1 MSYKYYELLGL
12 NKENNPSQKDIKI
25 AYHKSALK
33 YHPDKNPDNKEYA
46 ELFKEITNAYS
57 VLSDE
62 DKKRK
67 YDQLGDN
74 YEEGNN
80 EINPEDIFSHFFGG
94 RGGMGGMGGFSQ
106 GGMRGDPFGDFS
118 FNFNMRNRN
127 MHMKCN
133 DITKTI
139 GVNLEDVYNGI
150 DKSIK
155 INIRKH
161 CLKCRKKCDNC
172 DGHGVIKRIQNLGIL
187 QQISEGPCN
196 KCKGRGEIQ
205 IENKN
210 CKECK
215 GEGIYNKEHV
225 AQLKV
230 KAGFENNYRTVF
242 KGLGEQPKTSK
253 QKEGDLIIII
263 SVEDKY
269 NFKREG
275 NNLLYN
281 CKISLLDS
289 IIGKEIDIEYFNN
302 TKIKIN
308 TEDNGVILN
317 NKEYIYRGKGLP
329 IYNNETNRGDLKI
342 RYEINKCKIKR
353 EKINELKELLNDMI
367 E

>member
-1 MSYKYYELLGL
+1 MSSYKYYELLGL
-12 NKENNPSQKDIKI
+12 NKENNPSQKEIKI
-25 AYHKSALK
+25 AYHKRALK
-33 YHPDKNPDNKEYA
+33 HHPDKNPNNKESA

-57 VLSDE
+57 ILSDE
-62 DKKRK
+62 EKKRK

-94 RGGMGGMGGFSQ
+94 RGGMGGFSQ
-106 GGMRGDPFGDFS
+106 GGMRGDPFGDFGFS
-118 FNFNMRNRN
+118 FNMRNRN
-127 MHMKCN
+127 MNMKCN
-133 DITKTI
+133 DIKKTLV
-139 GVNLEDVYNGI
+139 VNLEDVYNGI

-155 INIRKH
+155 INIKKY

-172 DGHGVIKRIQNLGIL
+172 DGHGVIKRIHNLGIL

-196 KCKGRGEIQ
+196 KCKGRGEIL
-205 IENKN
+205 IENEN

-215 GEGIYNKEHV
+215 GEGTYNKEHV

-230 KAGFENNYRTVF
+230 KAGFENNYKTVF

-253 QKEGDLIIII
+253 QKEGDLIIELL
-263 SVEDKY
+263 VEDKL

-281 CKISLLDS
+281 CNISLIDS
-289 IIGKEIDIEYFNN
+289 IIGKEIEILYFNN
-302 TKIKIN
+302 TKIKID
-308 TEDNGVILN
+308 TKENGIILN
-317 NKEYIYRGKGLP
+317 NKEYIYKGKGLP
-329 IYNNETNRGDLKI
+329 MYNNTNNKGDLKI
-342 RYEINKCKIKR
+342 RYEISKCKIRNK
-353 EKINELKELLNDMI
+353 EKINELRNLLNDMI